1 MLNLNKLT
9 LLCCLVIAILFS
21 SSSLLA
27 QDDETLIHV
36 DVLPYFPG
44 CEEFAKDPEAKRT
57 CSNNNLVK
65 FISTTLKYPE
75 EAKAQGIAGTV
86 IVSFVVKKDGSIKD
100 AFILKDIGG
109 GCGEQA
115 LAVIAQMPLWK
126 AGINKNQKV
135 NVKLNLPIK
144 FSFSGQG
151 TTSKYRLLWGE
162 IKGKT
167 ITRKEIKKNL
177 LNSIAIRGPYGE
189 NIQATEVIVAYER
202 KKKFLDA
209 VGQNKMDD
217 AQRWVLKK
225 ARNGGI
231 ITFSASI
238 QEDGKFIEV
247 DREFMVVKKKQEK
260 VVLAIPSVKEQE
272 EAKKEQ

>member
-1 MLNLNKLT
+1 MPNKLFLLFILTIT
-9 LLCCLVIAILFS
+9 LTFAYP
-21 SSSLLA
+21 SLLA
-27 QDDETLIHV
+27 QDDETLVHV
-36 DVLPYFPG
+36 DVMPYFPG
-44 CEEFAKDPEAKRT
+44 CNDFEGNPEGKRR
-57 CSNNNLVK
+57 CSNNNLVG
-65 FISTTLKYPE
+65 FISTTLEYPE
-75 EAKAQGIAGTV
+75 EAKEQGIAGTV
-86 IVSFVVKKDGSIKD
+86 IVSFVVKKDGTIKD

-115 LAVIAQMPLWK
+115 LAVVDQMPLWE
-126 AGINKNQKV
+126 AGINNNKKV

-167 ITRKEIKKNL
+167 ITRKEIRRNL
-177 LNSIAIRGPYGE
+177 LNSVAVRGPYGE
-189 NIQATEVIVAYER
+189 NIKPTDLVVAYER

-209 VGQNKMDD
+209 AGQAKLDD

-225 ARNGGI
+225 ARKGGI

-238 QEDGKFIEV
+238 QEGGEFIEV
-247 DREFMVVKKKQEK
+247 DREFQIVKKKKEK
-260 VVLAIPSVKEQE
+260 VVLDLPVEE
-272 EAKKEQ
+272 EAKEEN